1 MISRKFLF
9 SLLSISVIILFS
21 IPFCFGGE
29 VVLTGVIIPRG
40 FDCEKLQAMENN
52 TLINYSLSNDVDCSM
67 TNPTS
72 INFDASGPWADG
84 KGFRPIGDDRTGH
97 NFEGTFDGNGY
108 KITNLYINR
117 PDEDRVGLFGY
128 VCGGTIKNVGLEN
141 VDITGSVDTIGGN
154 FVGGLVGQAASA
166 TVENCYV
173 TGSIKN
179 NNNAYCHTGGLVGW
193 LCGTEVVNS
202 HFSGS
207 VDGGGFVGGLV
218 GYLAYMGE
226 IVNSYATGSV
236 NANGNVGGL
245 TGGSLVSTGFEITNC
260 YATNSVNSA
269 YGGAGGGGLVGYA
282 SDNTFI
288 TNSYWDISRSGL
300 DRCCAI
306 VDGTC
311 TIECTGKNAGGSEP
325 NYWYYSTNPPLNEWD
340 FTTIWKEETD
350 DYPSLRKP

>member
-9 SLLSISVIILFS
+9 SLLLISVIILFS

-40 FDCEKLQAMENN
+40 FDCERLQAMENN

-72 INFDASGPWADG
+72 
-84 KGFRPIGDDRTGH
+84 
-97 NFEGTFDGNGY
+97 
-108 KITNLYINR
+108 
-117 PDEDRVGLFGY
+117 
-128 VCGGTIKNVGLEN
+128 
-141 VDITGSVDTIGGN
+141 
-154 FVGGLVGQAASA
+154 
-166 TVENCYV
+166 
-173 TGSIKN
+173 
-179 NNNAYCHTGGLVGW
+179 
-193 LCGTEVVNS
+193 
-202 HFSGS
+202 
-207 VDGGGFVGGLV
+207 
-218 GYLAYMGE
+218 
-226 IVNSYATGSV
+226 
-236 NANGNVGGL
+236 
-245 TGGSLVSTGFEITNC
+245 
-260 YATNSVNSA
+260 
-269 YGGAGGGGLVGYA
+269 
-282 SDNTFI
+282 
-288 TNSYWDISRSGL
+288 WDISRSGL